1 MENVYITIIAAP
13 FERQFF
19 ILRAHELVMRRL
31 ARSTECKTQFLKGVY
46 TMENTTISEVTEITR
61 DEFLAKMAAAKER
74 LLELCSMSL
83 RAYTDPE
90 FSPTWDEILLEATGL
105 VETFNWASNQAEFIS
120 CAESDDPMR
129 AIVERFTRLNASVK
143 ERKKDVGGGE
153 VHFLELDISE
163 KQLDL
168 LKFSKYYEDKYEGKI
183 GKGDWYSAIQQLG
196 LRLTLKV
203 AASIGYT
210 GAKLREIDDSFN
222 MTKLAREVQLAKED
236 ESGATPDPVSKRQMV
251 TTLNMIIDLM
261 LGFGSC
267 DSRDVGFLL
276 NVFGRKDRAALCVKT
291 ATTKELVGYI
301 HQIAHRVAMGKE
313 YSVNCYTKKSR

>member
-1 MENVYITIIAAP
+1 
-13 FERQFF
+13 
-19 ILRAHELVMRRL
+19 
-31 ARSTECKTQFLKGVY
+31 
-46 TMENTTISEVTEITR
+46 MENTIITTEEVTEITKE
-61 DEFLAKMAAAKER
+61 EFLAKMVQAKDR

-90 FSPTWDEILLEATGL
+90 FSPTYDEIVLESTGL
-105 VETFNWASNQAEFIS
+105 VETFNWASNQAEFIT
-120 CAESDDPMR
+120 CAESEDPMR
-129 AIVERFTRLNASVK
+129 AIVERFTRLHASVK
-143 ERKKDVGGGE
+143 ERKKNVGGGE
-153 VHFLELDISE
+153 VHYLELDISE

-168 LKFSKYYEDKYEGKI
+168 LKFSKYYAEKYEGTI
-183 GKGDWYSAIQQLG
+183 GKGDWFSAIQQLG

-203 AASIGYT
+203 AASIGYS

-251 TTLNMIIDLM
+251 NTLDLILSLM
-261 LGFGSC
+261 LGEGSC
-267 DSRDVGFLL
+267 DSRDVSFLL
-276 NVFGRKDRAALCVKT
+276 NVFGKKDRAALTIKT
-291 ATTKELVGYI
+291 ANTKELVGYI